1 MMHSSQQN
9 HNEREETMSCQE
21 MEELLGAYA
30 LEALSDEER
39 EAADA
44 HLAGCPKCRHT
55 LQQLQAIV
63 DLFPL
68 SVPAIDP
75 PPRVKAQILARIQR
89 EEAARQFPAP
99 KAPAPARR
107 RFSVSRVRTALLAA
121 CALVLLLLLTASFL
135 WNISLSQQITQISM
149 RVAPPV
155 ISQLHGSGNSA
166 ATGQVI
172 YYPQQNITVLRLY
185 HLPNLKGTQVYQ
197 GWLLQGQRPTSIG
210 LLNVQHGVATLDF
223 QGNLNGFDAV
233 AVSLEPGPEASQNA
247 PEGPVVALGE
257 LTTRSQTSGRE
268 GSIDNAGPRRA

>member
-1 MMHSSQQN
+1 MMHSNQQN
-9 HNEREETMSCQE
+9 HNERETTMSCQE

-75 PPRVKAQILARIQR
+75 PPRVKEQILARIQR
-89 EEAARQFPAP
+89 EEAARQFPAS
-99 KAPAPARR
+99 KAPAPVRR
-107 RFSVSRVRTALLAA
+107 RFSVARVRTALLAA

-135 WNISLSQQITQISM
+135 WNISLSQQIAQLST

-155 ISQLHGSGNSA
+155 ISQLHGSGNAAA

-185 HLPNLKGTQVYQ
+185 DLPDLKGTQVYQ

-233 AVSLEPGPEASQNA
+233 AVSQEPGPAASQNA
-247 PEGPVVALGE
+247 PKGPVVALGAV
-257 LTTRSQTSGRE
+257 TTRGQNR
-268 GSIDNAGPRRA
+268 